1 MKAAFELSALHTQ
14 GEANGETLRQTA
26 DGRCEPGT
34 LIGTHFP
41 RCHHRHHKACVIVQ
55 TDKRGFE
62 ESEKLS
68 AQSVLLKALVLFSQ
82 PRATLSSRAL
92 NSLTLK
98 ALWNLLPYRSMTKA
112 HSLFIS
118 NLVSGTGYGIWN
130 MGRNEKMYANKE
142 QRRRVIPEKTGTSLW
157 CGKQLGRTLN
167 KQETRWVL
175 SRKRSLSVYV

>member
-41 RCHHRHHKACVIVQ
+41 QCHHRHHKACVIVQ

-68 AQSVLLKALVLFSQ
+68 AQSVLFESPCSILQTQSYPEQ
-82 PRATLSSRAL
+82 P
-92 NSLTLK
+92 
-98 ALWNLLPYRSMTKA
+98 
-112 HSLFIS
+112 
-118 NLVSGTGYGIWN
+118 G
-130 MGRNEKMYANKE
+130 
-142 QRRRVIPEKTGTSLW
+142 PEFTYS
-157 CGKQLGRTLN
+157 
-167 KQETRWVL
+167 
-175 SRKRSLSVYV
+175 

>member
-1 MKAAFELSALHTQ
+1 MKAAFELSALNAQ

-41 RCHHRHHKACVIVQ
+41 RYHHRHHKACVIVQ
-55 TDKRGFE
+55 TDERGFE

-68 AQSVLLKALVLFSQ
+68 TQSVLLKALVFSQ

-98 ALWNLLPYRSMTKA
+98 ALWDLLPYRDMTKA

-118 NLVSGTGYGIWN
+118 NLVSCTRHGIWD
-130 MGRNEKMYANKE
+130 MGRNEKIYANKE
-142 QRRRVIPEKTGTSLW
+142 QRRRVIPEK
-157 CGKQLGRTLN
+157 
-167 KQETRWVL
+167 KQERVCGVESNWAEL
-175 SRKRSLSVYV
+175 